1 MDGLFRKIR
10 VKWALGVVLRALFQ
24 VFFLLSA
31 GFFSFQTLAQ
41 NSSSQGSRD
50 QAPRVTTLDFEDEL
64 IEGGVTRPELLYIF
78 QKRNF
83 NYKPLIELRENF
95 IPETRRS
102 AEQVRN

>member
-1 MDGLFRKIR
+1 MILFI
-10 VKWALGVVLRALFQ
+10 
-24 VFFLLSA
+24 LLHAYSA
-31 GFFSFQTLAQ
+31 VAQ
-41 NSSSQGSRD
+41 DSGSSSSTG

-102 AEQVRN
+102 AEQIRN